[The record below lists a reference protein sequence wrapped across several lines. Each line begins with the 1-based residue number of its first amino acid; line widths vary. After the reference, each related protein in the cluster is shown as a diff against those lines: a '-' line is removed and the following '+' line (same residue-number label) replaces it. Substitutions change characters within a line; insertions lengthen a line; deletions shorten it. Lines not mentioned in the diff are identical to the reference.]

1 MCVLYMYINCVLANT
16 CVVMFYF
23 CMFDDGSYYGKDV
36 NINFA
41 IMKGCYGC
49 QLYICYCHY
58 ALFTM
63 KSVIMIILL
72 LYTSLRSLS

>member
-41 IMKGCYGC
+41 IMKGCYSC
-49 QLYICYCHY
+49 QLKLPIH
-58 ALFTM
+58 
-63 KSVIMIILL
+63 LL
-72 LYTSLRSLS
+72 LLSLCHFHD